1 MVINSTIYVYNL
13 QIQMKKNSNRRYRM
27 DNATAKKIGAKLNKS
42 GRYMISKE
50 QEKKFIAIKK

>member
-1 MVINSTIYVYNL
+1 
-13 QIQMKKNSNRRYRM
+13 M

-50 QEKKFIAIKK
+50 QEKKLSVIRK